1 MPYKKKADKVA
12 PPAPAPTSLGD
23 LLDAHGSD
31 KNTVH
36 SYGPVYDL
44 IFAQQLVKNRPLKV
58 LEIGIYKGA
67 SLQAFASLPYVQ
79 TVVGID
85 NAASGVAE
93 PQGLNIDK
101 VKAYWGAEFDA
112 YCDDTLQMLLDIHGK
127 FDVIIDDGPHSWDS
141 QVWFFKNYD
150 TLLNDGGVLVCE
162 DIWER
167 HIERLA
173 SLKKELDVYIIDLR
187 LNKNAHHNE
196 IIALKYKHQNAV

>member
-12 PPAPAPTSLGD
+12 APAPAPTSLGD

-58 LEIGIYKGA
+58 LEIGVYKGA

-79 TVVGID
+79 MVVGID
-85 NAASGVAE
+85 NTASGVAE

-101 VKAYWGAEFDA
+101 VKVYWGAEFDA
-112 YCDDTLQMLLDIHGK
+112 YCDDTLQMLLDVDGK
-127 FDVIIDDGPHSWDS
+127 FDVIIDDGPHTWDS
-141 QVWFFKNYD
+141 QVYFLKNYD
-150 TLLNDGGVLVCE
+150 VLLEDGGVLVCE

-167 HIERLA
+167 HAQRLA
-173 SLKKELDVYIIDLR
+173 SLQKELNLYVLDLR
-187 LNKNAHHNE
+187 LNKNAHANE
-196 IIALKYKHQNAV
+196 LIALKYKHANAV